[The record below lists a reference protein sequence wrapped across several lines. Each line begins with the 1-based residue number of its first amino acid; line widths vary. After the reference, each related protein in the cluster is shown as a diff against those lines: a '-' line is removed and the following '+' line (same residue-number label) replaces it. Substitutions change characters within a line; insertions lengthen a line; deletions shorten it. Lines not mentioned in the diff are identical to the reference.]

1 MLQCDTLTWFN
12 LGQAMLWHQWAR
24 RDLQRGDLSALL
36 ELTSHGRW
44 GDPNPTR
51 LQRLGNRG
59 FLKKREDDRAGD
71 DEGSSRATVRS
82 SVECARALTFIR
94 PETG

>member
-1 MLQCDTLTWFN
+1 
-12 LGQAMLWHQWAR
+12 MLWHQWAR

-59 FLKKREDDRAGD
+59 FLKKCADDKLQVTMKGRA
-71 DEGSSRATVRS
+71 
-82 SVECARALTFIR
+82 ALLFGR
-94 PETG
+94 RWGAPGH

>member
-59 FLKKREDDRAGD
+59 FLKKREEDRLQVTMKG
-71 DEGSSRATVRS
+71 RA
-82 SVECARALTFIR
+82 ALLFGR
-94 PETG
+94 RWSAPGH